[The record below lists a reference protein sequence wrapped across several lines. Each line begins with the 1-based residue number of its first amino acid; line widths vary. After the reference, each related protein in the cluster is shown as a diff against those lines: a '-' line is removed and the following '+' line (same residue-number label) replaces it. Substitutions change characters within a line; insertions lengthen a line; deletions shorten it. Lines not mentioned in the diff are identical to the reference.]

1 VGTPGRRAVLES
13 LSFTNISEDKMKKAL
28 THDTRICQIVEDGE
42 EFEVHS
48 SLTWVSVPDD
58 TTVEDTWVDNDVV
71 KFTLP
76 DPTMESLRLQRNI
89 LLLKSDWTQISDA
102 TVNKTDWATY
112 RQQLR
117 DLPENTPD
125 LSNIVWPTP
134 PA

>member
-1 VGTPGRRAVLES
+1 
-13 LSFTNISEDKMKKAL
+13 MKKAL

-76 DPTMESLRLQRNI
+76 DPTMESLRLKRNI